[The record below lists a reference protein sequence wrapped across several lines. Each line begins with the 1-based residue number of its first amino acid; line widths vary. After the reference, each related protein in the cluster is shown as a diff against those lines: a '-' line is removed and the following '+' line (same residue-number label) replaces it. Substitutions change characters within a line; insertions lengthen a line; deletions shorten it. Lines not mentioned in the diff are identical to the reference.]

1 MKTKYS
7 VVITTTSNK
16 EEAEKI
22 AQVLLKEKLAACI
35 QVSNIKSYYTW
46 KDSINVDEEF
56 KLSIK
61 CKSEDYS
68 EIENCIKLKHSYEVP
83 EIIQIAIEQ
92 GHPDYLNWID
102 QVTN

>member
-1 MKTKYS
+1 MKHKYS
-7 VVITTTSNK
+7 VVITTTASK

-35 QVSNIKSYYTW
+35 QVSNIKSYYIW
-46 KDSINVDEEF
+46 KESINVDEEF
-56 KLSIK
+56 QLSIK

-68 EIENCIKLKHSYEVP
+68 EIENCIKLNHSYEVP
-83 EIIQIAIEQ
+83 EIIQLAIEQ

-102 QVTN
+102 EVTK

>member
-46 KDSINVDEEF
+46 KDSINADEEF
-56 KLSIK
+56 QLSIK
-61 CKSEDYS
+61 CKSEDYN
-68 EIENCIKLKHSYEVP
+68 EIENCIKVNHSYEVP

-102 QVTN
+102 QVTK